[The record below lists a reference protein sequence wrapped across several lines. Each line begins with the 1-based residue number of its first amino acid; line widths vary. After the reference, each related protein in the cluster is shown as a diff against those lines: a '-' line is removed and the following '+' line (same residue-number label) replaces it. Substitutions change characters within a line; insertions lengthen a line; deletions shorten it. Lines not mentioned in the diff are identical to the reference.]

1 MLPVMEE
8 EKSEILQ
15 ALDELEGIGF
25 TCRFMPRGGQLI
37 CIETGKAHD
46 PSSLQVVALLRYE
59 GAKDLSDQMVIY
71 AITDG
76 GSTRGVL
83 IDSYGAYADADLGEC
98 IVKLGR
104 TISKTYPE
112 RPLKDEV
119 DVR

>member
-1 MLPVMEE
+1 
-8 EKSEILQ
+8 
-15 ALDELEGIGF
+15 
-25 TCRFMPRGGQLI
+25 
-37 CIETGKAHD
+37 
-46 PSSLQVVALLRYE
+46 
-59 GAKDLSDQMVIY
+59 MVIY